1 MWDESSFKRLR
12 KCNLDKVNDIVDSL
26 PVSTTAESNGF
37 PGLILVDDIMYL
49 RSMRREVYVVARE
62 KNIPI
67 IVVWIN
73 TPLEVALQR
82 NSQRVG
88 MQHIDE
94 ETITKIHNSL
104 EPPDSQRICDRNHVI
119 IDGACEDRY
128 NTILVA
134 KEYNFTVSANNNR
147 SFFSFTTF
155 IQHKP
160 WRSCNTFP
168 STHIVAE

>member
-12 KCNLDKVNDIVDSL
+12 RCNLDAVKDIVDSL
-26 PVSTTAESNGF
+26 PVSTTTESNGF

-94 ETITKIHNSL
+94 ETIIKIHNSL
-104 EPPDSQRICDRNHVI
+104 EPPDSQRICDRNHFI
-119 IDGACEDRY
+119 IDGACEDRC
-128 NTILVA
+128 NIDCQVQLH
-134 KEYNFTVSANNNR
+134 NFS
-147 SFFSFTTF
+147 
-155 IQHKP
+155 K
-160 WRSCNTFP
+160 
-168 STHIVAE
+168 